1 MMGVQ
6 ITGPRSAIE
15 RVLRDRLVPAAQ
27 RRDCHARVW
36 IEAPE
41 VPAGIAQLVESGGC
55 KVHHTQLRL

>member
-6 ITGPRSAIE
+6 ITGPRPAIE
-15 RVLRDRLVPAAQ
+15 RVLRERMVPEAQ

-41 VPAGIAQLVESGGC
+41 VPAVLERLVTARGC
-55 KVHHTQLRL
+55 KVHRTQLRL